1 MRVLLL
7 SHEYPPFLFGGVGIF
22 VKDLAHGLAELGL
35 DVTVIS
41 GKPMPWKKGQQPNSD
56 ATDDRITTIALP
68 YPNLVPRHITFQL
81 FNQTKLKRIIE
92 EVKPDVI
99 HGQSGSAFPAITG
112 LKKSA
117 PVVVTFHGS
126 PAMVKMLSLN
136 SVNKGGTLGD
146 FFVGVL
152 GYPAYEY
159 GYRAEY
165 KNASAN
171 VAVSESLMKQLSA
184 EMNIADDKFQF
195 IRNGVNLRYLDEL
208 CSHSC
213 TSSQNSRKPTLV
225 FGGRLFWSKGVLN
238 LVDLA
243 YLLEKKYLLDLEI
256 VIYGSG
262 PMYKIIEQRKIMY
275 GLKNLI
281 LREFASRSDFLRE
294 VMGAKFVLIPSFYEA
309 APMVLLESMSMGK
322 IPVMFD
328 MPYSR
333 EFTEG
338 GKYGILAENVADMA
352 LKIKDMYNS
361 GLASQMESKI
371 RSFALE
377 NFSIEKTSRAYYSLY
392 QKVINTFQAH

>member
-1 MRVLLL
+1 MVKKMRVVLL
-7 SHEYPPFLFGGVGIF
+7 SHDYPPFNVGGIGTF
-22 VKDLAHGLAELGL
+22 VQDLAHGLANLGL
-35 DVTVIS
+35 DVTVIC
-41 GKPMPWKKGQQPNSD
+41 GRPVPWKSELYSNFDKSE
-56 ATDDRITTIALP
+56 DRITIIRLP

-81 FNQTKLKRIIE
+81 FNETKLKGILKGI
-92 EVKPDVI
+92 KPDVV
-99 HGQSGSAFPAITG
+99 HGQSGSAFPAIISIR
-112 LKKSA
+112 KSA

-136 SVNKGGTLGD
+136 SIGKGGTFGD
-146 FFVGVL
+146 FFTGVL

-159 GYRAEY
+159 GFRAEY
-165 KNASAN
+165 KNASAS

-184 EMNIADDKFQF
+184 EMNVDEDKFQY

-213 TSSQNSRKPTLV
+213 TSNQNSKKPTLL

-262 PMYKIIEQRKIMY
+262 PMYKRIIQRKIKY
-275 GLKNLI
+275 GLSNLI
-281 LREFASRSDFLRE
+281 LRDLTSRSDFLRE
-294 VMGAKFVLIPSFYEA
+294 MMEATFVLIPSFHEA

-322 IPVMFD
+322 IPVMFN

-333 EFTEG
+333 EFTES

-361 GLASQMESKI
+361 ESIPHLESKI
-371 RSFALE
+371 RNFARE
-377 NFSIEKTSRAYYSLY
+377 NFNMDKTALAYSKLY
-392 QKVINTFQAH
+392 QKVCN